1 MPETRLRPALA
12 GVFVGLLWVMLLL
25 AGTLPIASAQATRTP
40 VPLVTLVPPTLV
52 PPPPSPTATQPPLQ
66 SALARV
72 KARISANNRPTL
84 IVGLPYNVERFA
96 SLTTT
101 GSVAGFE
108 ADLAQAIA
116 DDWGVDLLRPQ
127 VTRQNAV
134 DMLLNGQID
143 LLMGQVIVSRDTQT
157 ALDFSDPIFVNKQV
171 ALVLDDASARDVKD
185 LGGQAVGVVIGS
197 RSEQAL
203 AEWSKA
209 NNIQVDVK
217 RYPMLDDGIRAL
229 FNREIVALVG
239 GRWELDQKAGH
250 GLLSG
255 IRLLSGVFRL
265 EPYAIAMRRYD
276 DNLRTLVDRTLQ
288 RLQQS
293 KRLDPIYNQWF
304 PKDLMPVEERVL
316 PRVWANLDDD
326 KRVLSDPDFP
336 VDIIM
341 PAQPVVARIK
351 SGQPLRVAGLGAP
364 LDSSG
369 RTPILEALNQALI
382 TEMARRW
389 GAQVQLVPN
398 SYGKGEDAVAS
409 GQADLA
415 VGVEPHWGN
424 VDRVDFAGLYAEHSY
439 RLMTPFGS
447 TQVRDFGDLF
457 AGIRRNVAYFAD
469 DPGAVDLA
477 RTTAEKFRIPADT
490 ITFVRLQTDNDAIQT
505 LAVDHISAF
514 VFGDSLRL
522 YPIVQAN
529 PKFVQFTDASYGAKP
544 ISFAVPRNDADF
556 RVLVEV
562 TLQEMAKD
570 GTYQRLWQATF
581 PVGNPLSIIVWPGS
595 ATVFGIKTT
604 G

>member
-1 MPETRLRPALA
+1 MPETRLRPAFA
-12 GVFVGLLWVMLLL
+12 GIFVGLLVALPLL
-25 AGTLPIASAQATRTP
+25 AVALPIASAQATRTP

-52 PPPPSPTATQPPLQ
+52 PPPPSPTATQPPTQ
-66 SALARV
+66 SALARI
-72 KARISANNRPTL
+72 KTRISANNRPTL

-127 VTRQNAV
+127 VTRQDAM
-134 DMLLNGQID
+134 DMLLSGQID
-143 LLMGQVIVSRDTQT
+143 LLMGQVMISRDPQT
-157 ALDFSDPIFVNKQV
+157 AVDFSDPIFVNKQV
-171 ALVLDDASARDVKD
+171 ALVLGDASAKDVKD
-185 LGGQAVGVVIGS
+185 LGGQTVGVVIGS

-217 RYPMLDDGIRAL
+217 RYAMLDSGIRAL
-229 FNREIVALVG
+229 FNREIVALAG
-239 GRWELDQKAGH
+239 DRWELDQK
-250 GLLSG
+250 
-255 IRLLSGVFRL
+255 LSGVFRL
-265 EPYAIAMRRYD
+265 EPYGIAMRRYD
-276 DNLRTLVDRTLQ
+276 DNLRTLVNRTLQ

-304 PKDLMPVEERVL
+304 PRDLMPVEERVL

-326 KRVLSDPDFP
+326 KRVPTDPDFP
-336 VDIIM
+336 VDVIM

-364 LDSSG
+364 PDASG
-369 RTPILEALNQALI
+369 RTPILEALDQVLI
-382 TEMARRW
+382 NEMARRW
-389 GAQVQLVPN
+389 GVRVQLVPD

-477 RTTAEKFRIPADT
+477 KKAAEAYRIPADT

-529 PKFVQFTDASYGAKP
+529 PRFVQLTDASYGAKP

-581 PVGNPLSIIVWPGS
+581 PVGDPLSIIVWPGS
-595 ATVFGIKTT
+595 PTVFGIKTT